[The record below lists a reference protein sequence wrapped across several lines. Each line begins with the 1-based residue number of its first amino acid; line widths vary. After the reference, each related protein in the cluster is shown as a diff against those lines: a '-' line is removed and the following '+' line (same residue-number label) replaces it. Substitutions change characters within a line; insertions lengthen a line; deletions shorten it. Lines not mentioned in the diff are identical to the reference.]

1 MNHSFWNGMFGG
13 IVTVFIMLGIA
24 AIIVLAGEPV
34 QKADDTFY
42 DRALV
47 NWMIALGVP
56 KAEAKEII
64 QLPTSPEIDLET
76 LWPMDSTRWFFV
88 TEGYQIGIIYQY
100 VTFNGSLGERCDSCA
115 LTREVIF
122 DLRGKDE

>member
-1 MNHSFWNGMFGG
+1 MKKHFYLIGSLVLLVV
-13 IVTVFIMLGIA
+13 ICVFIYA
-24 AIIVLAGEPV
+24 TEPV

-100 VTFNGSLGERCDSCA
+100 VTFNGSSGERCDSCA